1 MKVLQMCE
9 KSGILLPK
17 RGGFFCC
24 PGCGSK
30 LIKAD
35 AATNAERLP
44 VYCRKCKRELVI
56 TIRRGQSF
64 ESRSPDQSDQD

>member
-1 MKVLQMCE
+1 MKVLQNLRE
-9 KSGILLPK
+9 SGKLLPK

-35 AATNAERLP
+35 AATEAEALP
-44 VYCRKCKRELVI
+44 VYCRKCKRELRI
-56 TIRRGQSF
+56 EIHRGQSF
-64 ESRSPDQSDQD
+64 ESRSPGQSEKY